1 MRSRVVALPGWG
13 EPRVAV
19 VAEVAVAGERWTV
32 ACTHLS
38 TSGSVARRQLVAVF
52 DELAGWPLPRVLLGD
67 LNLSSPAVLPWSS
80 AEGYQLVTGPP
91 THSTRQAAP
100 TTRIDHVLVA
110 GATVESAA
118 VHDLPVSDH
127 RAVSADLRSICPRGW
142 GRGCKR
148 GVHWCPTRRP

>member
-1 MRSRVVALPGWG
+1 MPVQFWCVVAFFLFFFFKQKTAYELRISDWSSD
-13 EPRVAV
+13 V
-19 VAEVAVAGERWTV
+19 
-32 ACTHLS
+32 CSSDL
-38 TSGSVARRQLVAVF
+38 F

-67 LNLSSPAVLPWSS
+67 LNLSSPAVLTWSS

-118 VHDLPVSDH
+118 VHDLPVIDH
-127 RAVSADLRSICPRGW
+127 RAVSADLRSDR
-142 GRGCKR
+142 KS
-148 GVHWCPTRRP
+148 TRLNYNH

>member
-1 MRSRVVALPGWG
+1 MLSVVSVYIIQYVVFVFFSSRRRHTRCALVTGVQTCALPIL
-13 EPRVAV
+13 
-19 VAEVAVAGERWTV
+19 

-100 TTRIDHVLVA
+100 PTRIDHVLAAVPTPA
-110 GATVESAA
+110 PSA
-118 VHDLPVSDH
+118 VHDPPLRHPPPP
-127 RAVSADLRSICPRGW
+127 SAAPLSS
-142 GRGCKR
+142 
-148 GVHWCPTRRP
+148 